1 MAQAYKDDCCTEEA
15 AKTEG
20 YVKKYKSGVATVL
33 YLSGT
38 SRPDLAKFASE
49 LGKVQHRPGKKH
61 MAVLK
66 NVIRFIKGT
75 KSYGIAYGKSGN
87 PVQEVIGYADASWID
102 QVDDRRS
109 TGGYIAFANGGPVSC
124 FSRILKAVALSSAE
138 AELYAACLA
147 TQDMVHLRRV
157 MSDIT
162 GVKHRGPSTLHEDNQ
177 AVIAILR
184 TGKNMQMKY
193 IGKTQ
198 GVHIAWLHET
208 CFLNSDIP
216 IMLRYTKTENM

>member
-1 MAQAYKDDCCTEEA
+1 MSNSKVKDCKIRQADFVVGARVTQTSAGIKIDHELLADKLLEDFKMQDCTPVDTPFPYKALITKDDCCTEEA

-75 KSYGIAYGKSGN
+75 KSYGI
-87 PVQEVIGYADASWID
+87 
-102 QVDDRRS
+102 R
-109 TGGYIAFANGGPVSC
+109 
-124 FSRILKAVALSSAE
+124 
-138 AELYAACLA
+138 
-147 TQDMVHLRRV
+147 
-157 MSDIT
+157 
-162 GVKHRGPSTLHEDNQ
+162 
-177 AVIAILR
+177 
-184 TGKNMQMKY
+184 
-193 IGKTQ
+193 
-198 GVHIAWLHET
+198 HI
-208 CFLNSDIP
+208 SKKQI
-216 IMLRYTKTENM
+216 